1 MFGKVKKNNERKESN
16 QTTSL
21 DEKIVEAFNAIHEAR
36 RGLDE
41 RVVNVIR
48 KNGVVALYPEGAD
61 KAKAIIDAEQA
72 KHYMINSMAQYDE
85 AMRELD
91 AMLAR
96 EGERN
101 ITAEWVN
108 HFCTS
113 HEIVE
118 NVYYR
123 HCMK

>member
-1 MFGKVKKNNERKESN
+1 MFGKKKEREKESN
-16 QTTSL
+16 RVTPL
-21 DEKIVEAFNAIHEAR
+21 DEKIVEAFNAVHEAR

-48 KNGVVALYPEGAD
+48 KNGVVNLYPEGAD

-72 KHYMINSMAQYDE
+72 KHYMINSIAQYDE
-85 AMRELD
+85 AIRELD
-91 AMLAR
+91 AVLAR

-123 HCMK
+123 HCIK

>member
-1 MFGKVKKNNERKESN
+1 MFGKVKKEKESN
-16 QTTSL
+16 KITPL
-21 DEKIVEAFNAIHEAR
+21 DEKIMKAFNTIHEAR
-36 RGLDE
+36 SGLE
-41 RVVNVIR
+41 AKVVNVIR

-91 AMLAR
+91 AVLAR

-101 ITAEWVN
+101 ITAEWFN
-108 HFCTS
+108 HFYNS

-123 HCMK
+123 HCIK

>member
-1 MFGKVKKNNERKESN
+1 MFSKVKKEKNNNKI
-16 QTTSL
+16 TPL
-21 DEKIVEAFNAIHEAR
+21 DEKIMKAFNTIHEAR
-36 RGLDE
+36 SGLE
-41 RVVNVIR
+41 AKVVDVIR

-91 AMLAR
+91 AVLAR

-101 ITAEWVN
+101 ITAEWFN
-108 HFCTS
+108 HFYNS

-123 HCMK
+123 HCIK